1 VKKALSGFT
10 AILASAALVLP
21 GALQAREKRGAEVI
35 IALKDGHYAAG
46 ELIAVKPES
55 LLIYDG
61 KDISVG
67 LAEIRSVKVVRKSK
81 ALLGLGCG
89 VLAGAVTSVAYRSRA
104 DDALEAIDMMGMGF
118 VFIGTGLAVGLGAG
132 LIAGKDKEFRL
143 DGASE
148 LEIRKAWSYLGRRA
162 RVRGRR

>member
-1 VKKALSGFT
+1 MKKALSGFT
-10 AILASAALVLP
+10 AILVSAAFALP
-21 GALQAREKRGAEVI
+21 VALQARDKRGAEVVI
-35 IALKDGHYAAG
+35 SLKNGHYAVG

-61 KDISVG
+61 TDVSVG
-67 LAEIRSVKVVRKSK
+67 LAEIRSVKVVRRSK

-89 VLAGAVTSVAYRSRA
+89 ILAGVVASVLYRSKA
-104 DDALEAIDMMGMGF
+104 DDPLEAIDMMGAAVLF
-118 VFIGTGLAVGLGAG
+118 VGTGSAVWLGAG
-132 LIAGKDKEFRL
+132 LMAGKDKEFRL

-162 RVRGRR
+162 RVRDRR